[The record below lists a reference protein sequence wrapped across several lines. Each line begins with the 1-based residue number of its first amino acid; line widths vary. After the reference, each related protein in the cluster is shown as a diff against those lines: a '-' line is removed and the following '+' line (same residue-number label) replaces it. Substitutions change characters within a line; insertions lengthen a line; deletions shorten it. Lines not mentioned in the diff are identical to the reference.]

1 MNEYRVRFRNQPMR
15 LRSGVAS
22 RLVSVPGQ
30 HHHPYACAMG
40 SMMRSKLV
48 PTIPYTIGAHGFF
61 PVCGERRFVSHVEVY
76 RTEPH
81 PRPMARGTDR
91 MKRLKERV

>member
-1 MNEYRVRFRNQPMR
+1 MM
-15 LRSGVAS
+15 LRSGVAK
-22 RLVSVPGQ
+22 RLISVT
-30 HHHPYACAMG
+30 HHCHHPCMCAIG

-48 PTIPYTIGAHGFF
+48 PAIPYIIGAHDFF
-61 PVCGERRFVSHVEVY
+61 PVFGERRFVSHIEVH

-91 MKRLKERV
+91 MKRLKKWV